1 MFFNTIKLFILHN
14 SHNKKF
20 QENGRQLPVIYIEK
34 QKNQHLPFINELK
47 GVYIHID
54 WGPVARSCQKYYGTI
69 DLGIAVDLS
78 LLVNHVFAMAR
89 MLLLSTSRI
98 DITTVIYIHIS
109 KTLINVIKFQL
120 VVMLE
125 QNRLIAFSDAK
136 VVSTF

>member
-1 MFFNTIKLFILHN
+1 M
-14 SHNKKF
+14 
-20 QENGRQLPVIYIEK
+20 
-34 QKNQHLPFINELK
+34 K

-54 WGPVARSCQKYYGTI
+54 WGPVARSYQKFYGTI

-78 LLVNHVFAMAR
+78 LLVNHMLAR
-89 MLLLSTSRI
+89 MLLLSISRI

>member
-1 MFFNTIKLFILHN
+1 M
-14 SHNKKF
+14 
-20 QENGRQLPVIYIEK
+20 IYFAK
-34 QKNQHLPFINELK
+34 HKNQHLPFINELK

-54 WGPVARSCQKYYGTI
+54 WGPVARSCQKFYGTI

-78 LLVNHVFAMAR
+78 LLVNHMLAR
-89 MLLLSTSRI
+89 ILMLSTYRI

-120 VVMLE
+120 VAMLE
-125 QNRLIAFSDAK
+125 QNPWIAFSDAK